1 MKTSLDCIP
10 CFLRQAL
17 DVARLS
23 TADASIHERIIRD
36 VLQWAGGINLDQPPP
51 LLAQRIH
58 RRLRELTGMA
68 DPYRAAKDRHN
79 AMALKMLP
87 RLRTETASA
96 SDPLIMAVRLS
107 IAGNIIDMGVNGG
120 FTETDLR
127 RSLDQALAE
136 PFSGDPDGFRK
147 SVAQAANILYLAD
160 NAGEIAFDRLLIEQL
175 PTENVTV
182 AVRGAPVINDATMA
196 DALASGLQEIA
207 EVIDNGSDA
216 PGTVLAD
223 CSREF
228 NRRFDEADLILAKGQ
243 GNFETLSDENRN
255 IYFLL
260 KAKCPVIA
268 SHIGLP
274 VGTHILKKAR
284 PSG

>member
-23 TADASIHERIIRD
+23 TADASVHESILRD

-58 RRLRELTGMA
+58 RRLRELTGME
-68 DPYRAAKDRHN
+68 DPYRAAKNRHN

-87 RLRTETASA
+87 RLRAEIASA

-127 RSLDQALAE
+127 RSLDEALTE
-136 PFSGDPDGFRK
+136 PFSGDTDGFHR

-175 PTENVTV
+175 PAENVTV

-196 DALASGLQEIA
+196 DALALGLQEIA

-228 NRRFDEADLILAKGQ
+228 NRHFDEADLILAKGQ

-274 VGTHILKKAR
+274 MGTHILKR
-284 PSG
+284 VRSSG